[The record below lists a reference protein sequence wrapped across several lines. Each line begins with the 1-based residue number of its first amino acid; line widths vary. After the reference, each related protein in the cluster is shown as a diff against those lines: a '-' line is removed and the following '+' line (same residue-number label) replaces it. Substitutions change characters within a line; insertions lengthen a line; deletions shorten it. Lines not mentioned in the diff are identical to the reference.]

1 MNICALCDPTMT
13 KIQLS
18 LINFPNHEILSTI
31 LNDFSNDFEFTANG
45 VFRRIAPPLC
55 PDCGFP
61 MSHNGFNT
69 YRKGHLGE
77 VNIGR
82 YLCRVCGKSVEEDRA
97 FWNNLKTRF
106 FEVLTEICLR
116 LRLNHASYELIEEIM
131 SFIYP
136 RDKDTIRNMVQSAI
150 EGLNVPAVTDIQF
163 VHYDEQHP
171 KAGRNQKYRLTL
183 LDSISRQVIADELFD
198 SKDAKTIEDF
208 LRRNIDTHKPVFIIT
223 DLYRGY
229 SEIFKRVF
237 GNKVTHQL
245 CLLHLNKL
253 IINDFP
259 RKTSIEQEL
268 VKYILLNIFYDRQ
281 LEIEFLS
288 CLIEEEK
295 AMLQKSHKEY
305 KAWIKE
311 AKRLFHEFVHNLE
324 LKRRRE
330 DKNLEMRPYYE
341 ALNNLKDLLG
351 KIDSFETAVR
361 RRLMK
366 IEELWPK
373 LTAFYL
379 FDNAPATNNALE
391 NYYSTSLKTHRKKQ
405 LGVTGIEDQMKLSAL
420 KRSGILGRPQ
430 RTLLDA
436 FFMFIPFL
444 GTG

>member
-1 MNICALCDPTMT
+1 MT

-18 LINFPNHEILSTI
+18 LINFPHHEILSSI
-31 LNDFSNDFEFTANG
+31 LNDFSNDFEFTADG
-45 VFRRIAPPLC
+45 VFRRIIPPLC

-69 YRKGHLGE
+69 YRKRILGE
-77 VNIGR
+77 ANIGR
-82 YLCRVCGKSVEEDRA
+82 YLCGACGKSVEEDRT
-97 FWNNLKTRF
+97 FWNNLKAGF
-106 FEVLTEICLR
+106 FDIITEICLR
-116 LRLNHASYELIEEIM
+116 LRLNHASYELIEQIM

-136 RDKDTIRNMVQSAI
+136 CDKDTVRNIVQSAI
-150 EGLNVPAVTDIQF
+150 EEMKVPAVRDIRF

-198 SKDAKTIEDF
+198 SKDAGTVEDF
-208 LRRNIDTHKPVFIIT
+208 LRRNLDTHKPIFIIT

-229 SEIFKRVF
+229 SDIFKRVF
-237 GNKVTHQL
+237 GNKATHQL

-253 IINDFP
+253 IVRDFP

-268 VKYILLNIFYDRQ
+268 VKYRLLNIFYNRQ
-281 LEIEFLS
+281 LEIEYLS
-288 CLIEEEK
+288 CLIDEEK
-295 AMLQKSHKEY
+295 AMLQKSPKEY

-311 AKRLFHEFVHNLE
+311 AKRLFYELVHNLE

-330 DKNLEMRPYYE
+330 GKNLEPRTYYE
-341 ALNNLKDLLG
+341 ALKNFKDLLG
-351 KIDSFETAVR
+351 KIDSFEAAVR
-361 RRLMK
+361 RRLTK

-373 LTAFYL
+373 LTAFY
-379 FDNAPATNNALE
+379 FVDNAPATNNPIE
-391 NYYSTSLKTHRKKQ
+391 NYYSVSLKTHRKNQ
-405 LGVTGIEDQMKLSAL
+405 LEETGIEDQMKLSAL
-420 KRSGILGRPQ
+420 KRSGILGKPK

-444 GTG
+444 DTG

>member
-1 MNICALCDPTMT
+1 MT
-13 KIQLS
+13 EIQLS
-18 LINFPNHEILSTI
+18 LINFPHREILSTI
-31 LNDFSNDFEFTANG
+31 LSGFSNDFEFTANG
-45 VFRRIAPPLC
+45 VFRRTAPPLC
-55 PDCGFP
+55 PDCGYP
-61 MSHNGFNT
+61 MSLNGYNT
-69 YRKGHLGE
+69 YRKGHLGK

-82 YLCRVCGKSVEEDRA
+82 YLCGACGKSIEEDRT
-97 FWNNLKTRF
+97 FWNNLKTGF
-106 FEVLTEICLR
+106 FDILTEICLR
-116 LRLNHASYELIEEIM
+116 LRLNHVSYELIEEIM

-136 RDKDTIRNMVQSAI
+136 RDKDTIRNIVQSAI
-150 EGLNVPAVTDIQF
+150 EVQEVPDVKNIQI

-171 KAGRNQKYRLTL
+171 KAGRNQMYRLTL
-183 LDSISRQVIADELFD
+183 LDSISGQVIADELFD
-198 SKDAKTIEDF
+198 SKDADTIEAF
-208 LRRNIDTHKPVFIIT
+208 LRRNLDTHKPIFIVT

-253 IINDFP
+253 IVNDFP

-268 VKYILLNIFYDRQ
+268 VKYKLLNIFYNRD

-288 CLIEEEK
+288 CLIEEER

-311 AKRLFHEFVHNLE
+311 AKRLFHEFLHNLE

-330 DKNLEMRPYYE
+330 DKNLELRTYYE
-341 ALNNLKDLLG
+341 ALNNFKDLFG

-391 NYYSTSLKTHRKKQ
+391 NYYSISLKTHRKKQ
-405 LGVTGIEDQMKLSAL
+405 LDVIGIEDQMKLSAL

-444 GTG
+444 DTG

>member
-1 MNICALCDPTMT
+1 MT
-13 KIQLS
+13 EIQLS
-18 LINFPNHEILSTI
+18 LINFPHHEILSTI
-31 LNDFSNDFEFTANG
+31 LNGFSNDFEFTADG
-45 VFRRIAPPLC
+45 VFRRITPSLC

-61 MSHNGFNT
+61 MNHNGFNT

-77 VNIGR
+77 ANIGR
-82 YLCRVCGKSVEEDRA
+82 YLCGACGKSVEEDRT
-97 FWNNLKTRF
+97 FWNNLKTGF
-106 FEVLTEICLR
+106 FDILTEICLR

-131 SFIYP
+131 NFIYP
-136 RDKDTIRNMVQSAI
+136 RDKDTIRNMIQSAI
-150 EGLNVPAVTDIQF
+150 ERLKVPAVQNIQF

-183 LDSISRQVIADELFD
+183 MDSISRQVIADELFD
-198 SKDAKTIEDF
+198 SKDAGTIEDF
-208 LRRNIDTHKPVFIIT
+208 LRRNLDTHKPVFIVT

-229 SEIFKRVF
+229 SEIFNRVF

-253 IINDFP
+253 IVNDFP
-259 RKTSIEQEL
+259 RKTSIEQEFI
-268 VKYILLNIFYDRQ
+268 KYRLLNIFYNREQ
-281 LEIEFLS
+281 EIEFLS
-288 CLIEEEK
+288 SLIDEEK
-295 AMLQKSHKEY
+295 TVLKKSRTEY

-330 DKNLEMRPYYE
+330 GQNLKMRTYYE
-341 ALNNLKDLLG
+341 ALNNFRDLFSE
-351 KIDSFETAVR
+351 IDSFEVAVR
-361 RRLMK
+361 KRLMK

-379 FDNAPATNNALE
+379 VDNAPATNNALE

-405 LGVTGIEDQMKLSAL
+405 LEVTGIEDQMKLSAL
-420 KRSGILGRPQ
+420 KRSGILARP
-430 RTLLDA
+430 RRSLLEA

-444 GTG
+444 DTG

>member
-1 MNICALCDPTMT
+1 MT

-18 LINFPNHEILSTI
+18 LINFPHHEILSSI
-31 LNDFSNDFEFTANG
+31 LNDFSNDFEFTADG
-45 VFRRIAPPLC
+45 VFRRIIPPLC

-69 YRKGHLGE
+69 YRKRILGE
-77 VNIGR
+77 ANIGR
-82 YLCRVCGKSVEEDRA
+82 YLCGACGKSVEEDRT
-97 FWNNLKTRF
+97 FWNNLKAGF
-106 FEVLTEICLR
+106 FDIITEICLR
-116 LRLNHASYELIEEIM
+116 LRLNHASYELIEQIM

-136 RDKDTIRNMVQSAI
+136 CDKDTVRNIVQSAI
-150 EGLNVPAVTDIQF
+150 EEMKVPAVRDIRF

-198 SKDAKTIEDF
+198 SKDAGTVEDF
-208 LRRNIDTHKPVFIIT
+208 LRRNLDTHKPIFFIT

-229 SEIFKRVF
+229 SDIFKRVF
-237 GNKVTHQL
+237 GNKATHQL

-253 IINDFP
+253 IVRDFP

-268 VKYILLNIFYDRQ
+268 VKYRLLNIFYNRQ
-281 LEIEFLS
+281 LEIEYLS
-288 CLIEEEK
+288 CLIDEEK
-295 AMLQKSHKEY
+295 AMLQKSPKEY

-311 AKRLFHEFVHNLE
+311 AKRLFYELVHNLE

-330 DKNLEMRPYYE
+330 GKNLEPRTYYE
-341 ALNNLKDLLG
+341 ALKNFKDLLG
-351 KIDSFETAVR
+351 KIDSFEAAVR
-361 RRLMK
+361 RRLTK

-373 LTAFYL
+373 LTAFY
-379 FDNAPATNNALE
+379 FVDNAPATNNPIE
-391 NYYSTSLKTHRKKQ
+391 NYYSVSLKTHRKNQ
-405 LGVTGIEDQMKLSAL
+405 LEETGIEDQMKLSAL
-420 KRSGILGRPQ
+420 KRSGILGKPK

-444 GTG
+444 DTG

>member
-1 MNICALCDPTMT
+1 MT
-13 KIQLS
+13 EIQLS
-18 LINFPNHEILSTI
+18 LINFPYHQILSTI
-31 LNDFSNDFEFTANG
+31 LNDFSDDFEFTAHS
-45 VFRRIAPPLC
+45 VFRRITPPVC

-69 YRKGHLGE
+69 YVKGHLGKA
-77 VNIGR
+77 NIGR
-82 YLCRVCGKSVEEDRA
+82 YLCGACRKSVEEDRT
-97 FWNNLKTRF
+97 FWDNLKTGF
-106 FEVLTEICLR
+106 FDILTEICLR

-131 SFIYP
+131 NFLYP
-136 RDKDTIRNMVQSAI
+136 RDKDTIRTMVRCLI
-150 EGLNVPAVTDIQF
+150 EKRRVPAVQNIQF

-183 LDSISRQVIADELFD
+183 LDAITRQVIADELFD
-198 SKDAKTIEDF
+198 SKDASTIEDF
-208 LRRNIDTHKPVFIIT
+208 IRRNLDTYKPIFIVT

-253 IINDFP
+253 IVNDFP

-268 VKYILLNIFYDRQ
+268 VKYRLLNIFYNREP
-281 LEIEFLS
+281 EIKFLS
-288 CLIEEEK
+288 CLIDEEK
-295 AMLQKSHKEY
+295 DLLQKSRKEY
-305 KAWIKE
+305 KVWIKE
-311 AKRLFHEFVHNLE
+311 AKRLFYEFVHNLE

-330 DKNLEMRPYYE
+330 NQNLELRTYYE
-341 ALNNLKDLLG
+341 ALNNFSDLFS
-351 KIDSFETAVR
+351 KIHSFEVAVR
-361 RRLMK
+361 KRLMK
-366 IEELWPK
+366 IEELWSK

-379 FDNAPATNNALE
+379 VDNAPATNNVLE

-405 LGVTGIEDQMKLSAL
+405 LEVSGIEDQMKLSAL
-420 KRSGILGRPQ
+420 KRSGILARPR

-444 GTG
+444 DTG